1 MASSPQE
8 TSAEPERRERRRTEG
23 RRATDQPVLGRSR
36 AFIWA
41 LCGALVVLFLFFV
54 AIGGINPDDAQTVS
68 IVALVLAVLWLAHS
82 WRRIWSGPTGFVS
95 RPDRERRGF

>member
-1 MASSPQE
+1 MESSPQQLQPDE
-8 TSAEPERRERRRTEG
+8 SERRRTGG

-36 AFIWA
+36 AFVWA
-41 LCGALVVLFLFFV
+41 LAGALVVLFLFFV
-54 AIGGINPDDAQTVS
+54 AIGGINPKDARAVS

-82 WRRIWSGPTGFVS
+82 WRRMWSGPTGFVS